1 MFCSKCNYLLDI
13 TKEPINSDEKD
24 NNILN
29 LNQFL
34 NIVLDDN
41 DIDINY
47 KLNFNINELTNNSKF
62 KKLDEETK
70 NMIYIQYE
78 NLNQGNNSIVHFIC
92 NNCGYYKDIAPGTQL
107 YNKSYVLIDTSSLEN
122 PHLKVIDPTL
132 LRTRDYICKNKNC
145 VTHKDKSIAEA
156 TFFRTKHSFQLTYVC
171 CVCKHSW
178 LMN

>member
-1 MFCSKCNYLLDI
+1 MFCPKCNYLLDI
-13 TKEPINSDEKD
+13 TKEPINNEDKD
-24 NNILN
+24 MNVLN
-29 LNQFL
+29 VNQFL

-41 DIDINY
+41 EVDVNY

-78 NLNQGNNSIVHFIC
+78 NLNQGKNNYVHFIC
-92 NNCGYYKDIAPGTQL
+92 NNCGYYKDIVAGTQL
-107 YNKSYVLIDTSSLEN
+107 YNKSYVIMDTSSLEN
-122 PHLKVIDPTL
+122 PMLKVNDPTL

-145 VTHKDKSIAEA
+145 STHKDKSNAEA
-156 TFFRTKHSFQLTYVC
+156 TFFRTKNSFQLTYVC